1 MWWSGWTLPDDD
13 PSMAKQVIKQLFSQ
27 SEFNKSILAL
37 LHEQN
42 LIQDKLIERVLQVEG
57 KVDIL
62 MKTRENP
69 PPEDKQP
76 PGYA

>member
-1 MWWSGWTLPDDD
+1 MPDDE
-13 PSMAKQVIKQLFSQ
+13 PTMAKQVLKQLFSQ

-42 LIQDKLIERVLQVEG
+42 KVQDMLINKVLEMETRVDALTKPTESSP
-57 KVDIL
+57 
-62 MKTRENP
+62 T
-69 PPEDKQP
+69 EDKQP

>member
-1 MWWSGWTLPDDD
+1 VVVGMDMPDDD
-13 PSMAKQVIKQLFSQ
+13 PSMAKQVIKQLFTQ

-42 LIQDKLIERVLQVEG
+42 KVQDMLINKVLDMEV
-57 KVDIL
+57 KVDAL
-62 MKTRENP
+62 TKPTP
-69 PPEDKQP
+69 LPEDKQP